1 MTMKTKDKMKAA
13 MMALAGYNIE
23 RMAGELGISTD
34 ELLSLVCAKKAV
46 QRLGG
51 KHEKQ

>member
-1 MTMKTKDKMKAA
+1 MTMKAIDRMKAA

-23 RMAGELGISTD
+23 RMAGELGISAD

-46 QRLGG
+46 QCLGG
-51 KHEKQ
+51 RI